1 MNLIGVVLGGRYEIA
16 EKLGAG
22 GMAIVYRAQDTL
34 LQRPVTVKVLRGE
47 LAADDNV
54 VRRFR
59 REAQAAAS
67 LSHPNIVGVYDVGR
81 QDEIHYIVMEYIEG
95 KTLKEEITERGP
107 LQPEEAVR
115 VGRQICEALRHA
127 HAHHIIHRDVKPHNV
142 LITPE
147 GRIKIG
153 DFGIAGAAT
162 GGTVTYPGALL
173 GTVYYFSPE
182 QAQGRYGD
190 ERSDLYALGVVLYEM
205 LTGRVPFEGESP
217 VSVALKHIRE
227 AAPSPR
233 ELNPRVSPAAE
244 RVVMKAMTKEAER
257 RYQTAAEMLRDLD
270 ALQRQLAEWRAARG
284 QPAAPGNG
292 RDRTQVIGV
301 SPPKTEIGQSTLPGV
316 KPGRATGWWTPRQTG
331 ADASA
336 AAATS
341 ESDVGERGSG
351 ARTAPPGAGSPDEL
365 GGGGGAS
372 PGLARGQG
380 AGGGG
385 RGGEDDGL
393 GGGGDYLELEN
404 APGARSRTRR
414 RWSRTTIWIASF
426 TAFLVLI
433 AIGLFLVV
441 QWFEVPE
448 VSVPNVVG
456 LNVIDAASRLE
467 QYQLHSRIVS
477 QDYNSVVPVGQ
488 VVDQDPDAGVPVK
501 SNRTVSL
508 WVSKGPELVAEV
520 PDVIGLTWREA
531 KISLE
536 SLGLTVEE
544 ADFTYAKNEAIAKDR
559 VIRQNPRSGTQN
571 LPTGT
576 KVYLVVSLGPQAGTV
591 TVPNFVG
598 QTLTVARAELPDLQ
612 LVEGTIT
619 TTESSQPDGTILEQN
634 PAPGSQVT
642 AGTGVSFTVAGSGGS
657 DPGGG
662 SGQQHTERVSITVP
676 SSGSATQNVRIVVTD
691 SQGERT
697 VYDHDHVAGYEGKI
711 DVTWTGAT
719 LRVQIYYSGTL
730 SEDYT
735 VNS

>member
-1 MNLIGVVLGGRYEIA
+1 VNLIGVVLGGRYEIA

-22 GMAIVYRAQDTL
+22 GMATVYRAQDTL

-336 AAATS
+336 AAAAS
-341 ESDVGERGSG
+341 EGDVGERGSG
-351 ARTAPPGAGSPDEL
+351 ARTAPPGAGGPDEL
-365 GGGGGAS
+365 GGGGGVS

-385 RGGEDDGL
+385 RGGEGDGL
-393 GGGGDYLELEN
+393 GGGDDYLELEN
-404 APGARSRTRR
+404 APGGRSRTRR

-433 AIGLFLVV
+433 TIGLFLVV

-456 LNVIDAASRLE
+456 LNVIDAESRLE
-467 QYQLHSRIVS
+467 QYRLHSRIVS
-477 QDYNSVVPVGQ
+477 QDFNSVVPVGQ

-501 SNRTVSL
+501 SNRTVFL

-536 SLGLTVEE
+536 SLGLKVAE

-559 VIRQNPRSGTQN
+559 VISQNPRSGTRN
-571 LPTGT
+571 LPRET

-598 QTLTVARAELPDLQ
+598 QTLAVARAELPDLQ

-619 TTESSQPDGTILEQN
+619 STPSGQPDGTILEQN

-642 AGTGVSFTVAGSGGS
+642 AGTAVSFTVAGSGGS

-662 SGQQHTERVSITVP
+662 SGQQHTERVSFTVP
-676 SSGSATQNVRIVVTD
+676 SSGLATQNVRIVVTD

-735 VNS
+735 VNG